1 MGEARRTCTPFTFRD
16 SINAHPPL
24 QLFLEE
30 ERERELETLYESGIA
45 ESLNRIDAPIGSGV
59 NGGNGDVITHAEVTT
74 VTKQT
79 TETLMAGERIMEAID
94 LADNERAVFQAYHD
108 DMSRLSK
115 DDAMRLQAPPRN
127 PVLAA
132 YDMEP
137 YEYVLRVVEKV
148 QSTAL
153 QDALLVLPFG
163 KVVSLMIYLN
173 MWAQK
178 VISRSTLITL
188 RSLSSV
194 SSGLEYSAC
203 LAHHIFSPQN
213 TSPSDCC

>member
-1 MGEARRTCTPFTFRD
+1 MVTGSHD
-16 SINAHPPL
+16 KSIRVWEKLDEPVRLPNQSLPLLEPNNPP

-30 ERERELETLYESGIA
+30 ERERELETIYENGIA
-45 ESLNRIDAPIGSGV
+45 DSLNRIDAPVGSGV
-59 NGGNGDVITHAEVTT
+59 DGAPGDAAAQAEVAA

-94 LADNERAVFQAYHD
+94 LADTERAVFQAYHD
-108 DMSRLSK
+108 DMSRLAE
-115 DDAMRLQAPPRN
+115 DDAIRLQAPPRN

-132 YDMEP
+132 YELEP
-137 YEYVLRVVEKV
+137 DEYVLRVIEKV

-178 VISRSTLITL
+178 VRSALPTSLRYGCSPVFSR
-188 RSLSSV
+188 
-194 SSGLEYSAC
+194 
-203 LAHHIFSPQN
+203 N
-213 TSPSDCC
+213 